1 MDRNLELFKW
11 MIALVRP
18 GTELATQGRL
28 VEHLGVN
35 AFVPFRTVTR
45 SWQDRVVVRR
55 QALMPGYVLVRV
67 NVEERGQLV
76 RTGVVARFL
85 RFGEAVAF
93 LTEEEISSLRRMS
106 ETDPNP
112 EAWAHLEQG
121 QMVRLLAGPFAGCTG
136 EVVERHAQCYFTVRL
151 PMLGRQI
158 AVKMDLAPSEVS
170 LLSSRDG
177 QLRATALRE

>member
-1 MDRNLELFKW
+1 

-18 GTELATQGRL
+18 GMELATEGRL
-28 VEHLGVN
+28 VERLGVK

-67 NVEERGQLV
+67 NVAERGQVV

-85 RFGEAVAF
+85 RFGEAVAV
-93 LTEEEISSLRRMS
+93 LTEDEVSSLRRMS

-121 QMVRLLAGPFAGCTG
+121 QTVRLLAGPFAGCTG
-136 EVVERHAQCYFTVRL
+136 EVVERRAQRYFTVRL

-170 LLSSRDG
+170 LLSSRDAAFKPG
-177 QLRATALRE
+177 VFRENLEKAT